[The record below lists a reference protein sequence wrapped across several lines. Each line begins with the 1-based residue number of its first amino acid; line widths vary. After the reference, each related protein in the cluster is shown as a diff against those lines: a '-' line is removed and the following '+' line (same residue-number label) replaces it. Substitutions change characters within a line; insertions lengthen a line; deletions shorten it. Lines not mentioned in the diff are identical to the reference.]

1 MTMKNTL
8 ATIVAFLIIFSTL
21 TLTAQADEGMWQPHQ
36 LPAMSDEL
44 AAKGLEIDAV
54 SISSLTEFPMNA
66 VISLGG
72 CTASFVS
79 SQGLVVTNH
88 HCAYGS
94 ILHNST
100 PEKNLLKD
108 GFLAKSYA

>member
-1 MTMKNTL
+1 M
-8 ATIVAFLIIFSTL
+8 IFSTL
-21 TLTAQADEGMWQPHQ
+21 TLTTQADEGMWQPHQ

-44 AAKGLEIDAV
+44 AAKGLEIDAE

-94 ILHNST
+94 I
-100 PEKNLLKD
+100 
-108 GFLAKSYA
+108 

>member
-1 MTMKNTL
+1 MKNTL

-66 VISLGG
+66 VISLGVCIVAG
-72 CTASFVS
+72 IGGHQS
-79 SQGLVVTNH
+79 SLRLRLYFAQFN
-88 HCAYGS
+88 A
-94 ILHNST
+94 
-100 PEKNLLKD
+100 
-108 GFLAKSYA
+108 